1 MYEDLLFYFYKVS
14 KGLIESL
21 NWEFPKICALEVF
34 WKAISD
40 LGVQGSVMSF
50 PGLSACLYNST
61 IQFFITVAL

>member
-34 WKAISD
+34 IEINGTLA
-40 LGVQGSVMSF
+40 LGQHEPAG
-50 PGLSACLYNST
+50 N
-61 IQFFITVAL
+61 

>member
-50 PGLSACLYNST
+50 P
-61 IQFFITVAL
+61 